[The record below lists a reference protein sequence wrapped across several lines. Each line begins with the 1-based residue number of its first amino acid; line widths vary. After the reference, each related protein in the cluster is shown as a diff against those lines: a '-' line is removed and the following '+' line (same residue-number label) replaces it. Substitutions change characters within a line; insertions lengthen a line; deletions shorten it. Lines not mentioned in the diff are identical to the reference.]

1 MTQNKGGS
9 AALPPETIEE
19 GQTTVKV
26 LVCVDHSDSSRR
38 AVAFVG
44 KVFGQGVASDLKI
57 TLFHVAEFLPEFVL
71 TDHAEPG
78 LTPRSLAAM
87 WATRAKEDG
96 EKLLEEQR
104 GTLAAAGVPAGALES
119 RLIATDC
126 LPEARK
132 VAAALTIIE
141 EMQSGN
147 YDVVCI
153 GRRGAS
159 QISSSFIGGVAEKIL
174 REAAGR
180 TVWVVDEPH
189 V

>member
-1 MTQNKGGS
+1 M
-9 AALPPETIEE
+9 
-19 GQTTVKV
+19 KV

-38 AVAFVG
+38 AVAFAG
-44 KVFGQGVASDLKI
+44 KVFGQGAASDLKI

-87 WATRAKEDG
+87 WATRAKDDG
-96 EKLLEEQR
+96 EKLLGEQKEV
-104 GTLAAAGVPAGALES
+104 LASAGIPAGSLETK
-119 RLIATDC
+119 LIATDA

-141 EMQSGN
+141 EMQSGK
-147 YDVVCI
+147 YDIICI